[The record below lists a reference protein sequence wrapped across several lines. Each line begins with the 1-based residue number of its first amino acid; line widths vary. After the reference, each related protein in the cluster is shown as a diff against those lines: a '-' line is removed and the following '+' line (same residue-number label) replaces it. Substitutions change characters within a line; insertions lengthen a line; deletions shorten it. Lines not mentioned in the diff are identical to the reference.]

1 MPPEENL
8 DQRAAPAPQ
17 KPLPENTLPSIRTF
31 KTDAS
36 SYIQQNKVSDLEIAS
51 KTYVSQEG
59 RREKPPQINYKKTIF
74 VAGGVAILAIAGFV
88 GYIYISGGLTRPEPV
103 AVGPKAP
110 PKFVQTESETEIVLL
125 PGDQGSLTNAIK
137 NELGKQL
144 QYGTANYLSIKSGQN
159 YIDSKTFIT
168 ALGWEAQK
176 DFIDA
181 LEPDFNALITYQSP
195 ASPASGPANAPV
207 FIFKTKDFTKS
218 FTALLAWEPTM
229 WQDMKPF
236 LDLQNIDV
244 RTFYQKAFID
254 DSIKNNDGRAFK
266 AADGRTLFEY
276 AFFSK
281 KFIIISTSRDALALV
296 LERLLTL
303 PPQ

>member
-8 DQRAAPAPQ
+8 NQQAAPPAEPAPQ

-59 RREKPPQINYKKTIF
+59 KREKPPQINYKKTVF
-74 VAGGVAILAIAGFV
+74 VAGGVAILIIAGFV
-88 GYIYISGGLTRPEPV
+88 GYAYINGGLTRPEPV
-103 AVGPKAP
+103 TVGPKAP
-110 PKFVQTESETEIVLL
+110 PKFVQTESETEIALL
-125 PGDQGSLTNAIK
+125 PGDRGSLINAIK

-144 QYGTANYLSIKSGQN
+144 QYGTANYLRIKSGQE
-159 YIDSKTFIT
+159 YINSKTFIT
-168 ALGWEAQK
+168 ALGWDAQK
-176 DFIDA
+176 DFIDT
-181 LEPDFNALITYQSP
+181 LEPDFNALITYQS
-195 ASPASGPANAPV
+195 PANAPV

-218 FTALLAWEPTM
+218 FAALLAWEPNM

-254 DSIKNNDGRAFK
+254 DSIKNNDARAFK
-266 AADGRTLFEY
+266 AADGKTIFEY

>member
-1 MPPEENL
+1 MLPEENKN
-8 DQRAAPAPQ
+8 D
-17 KPLPENTLPSIRTF
+17 TLPNIRTF

-36 SYIQQNKVSDLEIAS
+36 SYVQQNKVSDLEIAAKS
-51 KTYVSQEG
+51 YVAQTTG
-59 RREKPPQINYKKTIF
+59 QREKSTQINHKKTIF
-74 VAGGVAILAIAGFV
+74 IAGGIAVLAIAGFM
-88 GYIYISGGLTRPEPV
+88 GYAYINGGLTRPEPV
-103 AVGPKAP
+103 TADPKAP
-110 PKFVQTESETEIVLL
+110 PKFVQTESETEIIFLSA
-125 PGDQGSLTNAIK
+125 DRGSLINAIK

-144 QYGTANYLSIKSGQN
+144 QYGTANYLRIKSGSN
-159 YIDSKTFIT
+159 YIDSKTFIA

-176 DFIDA
+176 DFIEA

-195 ASPASGPANAPV
+195 ASPAGGPASAPV
-207 FIFKTKDFTKS
+207 FIFKTKNFTKS
-218 FTALLAWEPTM
+218 FAALLAWEPTM

-244 RTFYQKAFID
+244 ATFYQKAFID
-254 DSIKNNDGRAFK
+254 DSIKNNDARAFT
-266 AADGRTLFEY
+266 ATDGRTIFEY

-281 KFIIISTSRDALALV
+281 KFIIISTSRDALGLI